1 MGSELLHIFRNTI
14 FMLVFSILDQKQ
26 SQSRKYNLL
35 YLDIYGELQKKNSSV
50 GIVFY
55 SEMGDKFCMY
65 GVAWTYNLQL
75 KCILEKQRKNHK
87 VTHLFP
93 EHYAFLSWWWIM

>member
-35 YLDIYGELQKKNSSV
+35 YLDIYGELQKILVLRLSFTLKWQTNFAFMV
-50 GIVFY
+50 WHELTIY
-55 SEMGDKFCMY
+55 S
-65 GVAWTYNLQL
+65 
-75 KCILEKQRKNHK
+75 
-87 VTHLFP
+87 
-93 EHYAFLSWWWIM
+93 